1 MTSFKA
7 FANWSGQDV
16 PLPLQSIPDNLL
28 IASSIFIPTH
38 NLLTATEYEF
48 KVFVACGENEYEG
61 EVKTFSTLASLQEDL
76 SNMLSV
82 SLYPNPAKESATLEF
97 LGLNSEAKISI
108 VNMKGQIVKTID
120 IQPSQSYELN
130 LTDFA
135 SGVYYVKVITDGKI
149 ITQKLIVE

>member
-1 MTSFKA
+1 
-7 FANWSGQDV
+7 
-16 PLPLQSIPDNLL
+16 
-28 IASSIFIPTH
+28 
-38 NLLTATEYEF
+38 
-48 KVFVACGENEYEG
+48 
-61 EVKTFSTLASLQEDL
+61 
-76 SNMLSV
+76 MLSV

-97 LGLNSEAKISI
+97 LGMNSEAKISI